1 LNSGINTIFTE
12 SGQPNCILPDFA
24 LDLFGPLRYNALISM
39 ALFELI
45 LPIFL
50 VIFLVFLLKKTG
62 GFDVASIRVLN
73 QMGYRVFLPVPVF
86 REISRAPFHRSL
98 NPRLGL

>member
-1 LNSGINTIFTE
+1 
-12 SGQPNCILPDFA
+12 
-24 LDLFGPLRYNALISM
+24 M

-50 VIFLVFLLKKTG
+50 VIFLGFLLKKTG
-62 GFDVASIRVLN
+62 VFDVAFVRVLN
-73 QMGYRVFLPVPVF
+73 QMVCQVFLPVLVF
-86 REISRAPFHRSL
+86 GEISRAPFHSRF